1 VGATLAQVAEER
13 LPRVARDHVQMD
25 RETWDER
32 YRGKELIWT
41 AQPNRFM
48 AAEIAGLPP
57 GRALD
62 LGAGEGRNAVWLAE
76 QGWEVTAV
84 DFSEVGLAKGAE
96 LAARRGVSVNWVA
109 ADLRDYRPPSRA
121 FDLVVV
127 IYIHLP
133 VSERRQMLAA
143 ASAAVAPG
151 GELLVLGHD
160 ATNIEHGYGGPQ
172 IPEILFTPDDVAGE
186 LPGLEIRR
194 SERVKREVETED
206 GVREA
211 IDAYVRALR

>member
-1 VGATLAQVAEER
+1 VT
-13 LPRVARDHVQMD
+13 RDHAQID
-25 RETWDER
+25 REAWDKR
-32 YRGKELIWT
+32 YEGKELIWT

-48 AAEIAGLPP
+48 AAETAALPP

-76 QGWEVTAV
+76 HGWDVTAV
-84 DFSEVGLAKGAE
+84 DFSEVGLSKGAE
-96 LAARRGVSVNWVA
+96 LAARRGVRVNWVA
-109 ADLRDYRPPSRA
+109 ADLRDYRPPPRA

-133 VSERRQMLAA
+133 ASERREMLAA
-143 ASAAVAPG
+143 ASASVTPS

-160 ATNIEHGYGGPQ
+160 VTNIAHGYGGPQ
-172 IPEILFTPDDVAGE
+172 IPEILFTPDEVAAE
-186 LPGLEIRR
+186 LPGLEINV
-194 SERVKREVETED
+194 SERVKRQVETED

-211 IDAYVRALR
+211 IDAYVRARRVRDD